1 LHIAK
6 KWRCRHELKR
16 VCDQIHLYEFVNFAH
31 VLLDV
36 ALGRLTLVVH
46 IEARVGVDLHEP
58 GVELLVDED
67 VQAQNLEAARVFVVI
82 GRDEAVVGVLEVGL
96 ERNYGLGGEL
106 LDLLLEHGDVLA
118 AHLELLVQVGEQL
131 LAGVR
136 IQICVVLP
144 SDLELLRLLVQ
155 TVVGQV
161 HVQVLHVQAVGLF
174 VVGSAEAGDS
184 LVADVRFNLVHA
196 LNEHIEP
203 KIEFLVIN

>member
-1 LHIAK
+1 
-6 KWRCRHELKR
+6 
-16 VCDQIHLYEFVNFAH
+16 

-36 ALGRLTLVVH
+36 ALGWLTLVVH

-67 VQAQNLEAARVFVVI
+67 VQAQNLEAARVFVVV

-144 SDLELLRLLVQ
+144 SDLELLRLLV
-155 TVVGQV
+155 
-161 HVQVLHVQAVGLF
+161 
-174 VVGSAEAGDS
+174 
-184 LVADVRFNLVHA
+184 
-196 LNEHIEP
+196 
-203 KIEFLVIN
+203 